1 MLRRTAGIV
10 FSVEYGWFRVC
21 KNRRCGLCRQRLS
34 QPDAVSR
41 FRSIDSE
48 RHCSRIARGWDAM
61 PPGLR
66 STDYQDVESAEVLP
80 THRAQIHRRQSY
92 RPQIYR
98 PQN

>member
-1 MLRRTAGIV
+1 
-10 FSVEYGWFRVC
+10 
-21 KNRRCGLCRQRLS
+21 
-34 QPDAVSR
+34 
-41 FRSIDSE
+41 
-48 RHCSRIARGWDAM
+48 M